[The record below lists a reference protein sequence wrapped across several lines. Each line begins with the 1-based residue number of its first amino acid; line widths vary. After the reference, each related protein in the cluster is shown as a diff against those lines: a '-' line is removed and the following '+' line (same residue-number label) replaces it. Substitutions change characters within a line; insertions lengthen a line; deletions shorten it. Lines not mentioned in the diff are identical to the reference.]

1 MVRHGDWKYVRN
13 RFDIDELYDLRTD
26 PGEMNNLAGHP
37 DHQER
42 VASMGGLIAGMV
54 GRTGPGPYEWCLG

>member
-1 MVRHGDWKYVRN
+1 MTC
-13 RFDIDELYDLRTD
+13 RTD
-26 PGEMNNLAGHP
+26 PGEMNNLAGRP

-42 VASMGGLIAGMV
+42 VASLGGLIAGMV